1 MYNHVK
7 GLPFI
12 SEYDYRY
19 LREVRHLRNLTINE
33 FSQYMKLDVGTISKL
48 ENNQVPFS
56 IHYESKFKD
65 AIKELNLSNLELL
78 SVEKVIELK
87 ALREGGK

>member
-7 GLPFI
+7 GLPFT

-19 LREVRHLRNLTINE
+19 IREIRHLRNLTINE
-33 FSQYMKLDVGTISKL
+33 FSTYMQVDTGTISKL
-48 ENNQVPFS
+48 ENKQVPFS
-56 IHYESKFKD
+56 IHYESKFKE
-65 AIKELNLSNLELL
+65 AIEELKISNLELL

>member
-19 LREVRHLRNLTINE
+19 IREVRHLRNLTINE
-33 FSQYMKLDVGTISKL
+33 FSTYMQVDTGTISKL
-48 ENNQVPFS
+48 ENSQLQFT

-65 AIKELNLSNLELL
+65 AIQELKISNLELL
-78 SVEKVIELK
+78 SVKRVIELK

>member
-12 SEYDYRY
+12 SEYNYKY

-33 FSQYMKLDVGTISKL
+33 FSQYMKVDVGTISRI

-65 AIKELNLSNLELL
+65 AIEELEISNLELK
-78 SVEKVIELK
+78 SVEKVIELR

>member
-1 MYNHVK
+1 MYDQVK

-12 SEYDYRY
+12 SEYNYKF

-33 FSQYMKLDVGTISKL
+33 FSTYMKVDVGTISRL
-48 ENNQVPFS
+48 ENNQIPFS
-56 IHYESKFKD
+56 IHYESKFKE
-65 AIKELNLSNLELL
+65 ALEELKISNLELK
-78 SVEKVIELK
+78 SVAKVIELK

>member
-33 FSQYMKLDVGTISKL
+33 FSTYMKVDTGTISKL
-48 ENNQVPFS
+48 ENNQLQFT

-65 AIKELNLSNLELL
+65 AIEKLKISHLELL
-78 SVEKVIELK
+78 SIKRVIELK
-87 ALREGGK
+87 ALRGIN